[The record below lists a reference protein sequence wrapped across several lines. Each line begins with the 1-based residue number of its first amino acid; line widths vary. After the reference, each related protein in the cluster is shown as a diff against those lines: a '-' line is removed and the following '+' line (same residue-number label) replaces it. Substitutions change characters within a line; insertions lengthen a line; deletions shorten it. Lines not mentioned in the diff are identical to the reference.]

1 MNLLT
6 DYLQVR
12 SGGGIILLPN
22 NILGGCPWERWLHR
36 SLRPTLATQDAAKRR
51 NIGLAFLLRVLPQV
65 KAAVSPALAAIHP
78 QTWQQGTLS
87 TVLFSRS

>member
-36 SLRPTLATQDAAKRR
+36 SLRPTLATQDAAKRKEH
-51 NIGLAFLLRVLPQV
+51 RVSV
-65 KAAVSPALAAIHP
+65 PA
-78 QTWQQGTLS
+78 QGFAS
-87 TVLFSRS
+87 S